1 MNFLF
6 AWRYFKAK
14 KTTNAINVISWIS
27 IIAIS
32 LTTAALVIGDRAL
45 KQRKKSKFI
54 YDLGSAWKE
63 MAGLRDKLIHD
74 YTGVDYPL
82 VWKIC
87 KESIP
92 ELDFQIEE
100 IIKEK
105 E

>member
-1 MNFLF
+1 
-6 AWRYFKAK
+6 
-14 KTTNAINVISWIS
+14 
-27 IIAIS
+27 
-32 LTTAALVIGDRAL
+32 
-45 KQRKKSKFI
+45 
-54 YDLGSAWKE
+54 

-87 KESIP
+87 AESIP

-100 IIKEK
+100 IIKEN